1 MDPGKQQ
8 LSKNRGR
15 ISKKQ
20 VGQKKS
26 QRNVKETIQQIE
38 CIQGD
43 TATETEEQFGEF
55 VNEDDV
61 FKPRRMTCRTPPSN
75 ELEADEK
82 STTEAGKRI
91 RTEDSPDTGDTR
103 KRRCWEESSS
113 ECYQSSKFKEI
124 DQTNAPT
131 NGGIS
136 ELVSKFFEEIDQINA
151 IALKIPETFQEK
163 RYISSATY
171 NIHKLLTYLVVK
183 ISDLEKQNLILQSKI
198 DVNSERKNNIS
209 SRTNERYQ
217 QADREGTQSG
227 TTHKSRALN
236 TRAKPNNP
244 SLTRNNNG
252 KRHQLIKNMRQS

>member
-1 MDPGKQQ
+1 
-8 LSKNRGR
+8 
-15 ISKKQ
+15 
-20 VGQKKS
+20 
-26 QRNVKETIQQIE
+26 
-38 CIQGD
+38 
-43 TATETEEQFGEF
+43 
-55 VNEDDV
+55 
-61 FKPRRMTCRTPPSN
+61 MTCRTPPSN

-227 TTHKSRALN
+227 SYAQIASSQHSSQAKQPVINEKQQWKTPPVNKKHETVVRMEKVEDPKSC
-236 TRAKPNNP
+236 
-244 SLTRNNNG
+244 
-252 KRHQLIKNMRQS
+252 